1 MKKNQV
7 EYNILIVDDV
17 SENIKVA
24 INILQQ
30 DEYNFSFALNG
41 EQALEVLKTK
51 KFDLILLDI
60 MMPGIDGFEVCEI
73 VKKTTSLKDI
83 PIIFVTAKV
92 DIESIEKGFTLGA
105 VDYVTKP
112 FHAIELKSRV
122 KNHLEL
128 YRAKQQ
134 LKANNITLFNKMQDN
149 KEKHFTDLELAQKE
163 IIYILSDIMET
174 GSSETASHVKRVA
187 HIAKRLAQLE
197 GTLNKDEIKII
208 FLATPLHD
216 IGKILIDGKI
226 LHKPGKLDDD
236 EFKIMKEHS
245 AHAYKILAKSNT
257 KLIKAGSIIAYQ
269 HHENYDGSG
278 YPNGLFGD
286 DIHIYGRIVAIA
298 DVLDALTHKRAYKE
312 AWSFEKAANHIIELS
327 GTKFDPKL
335 IVCFRDNLKDFR
347 KIIEHFKED

>member
-1 MKKNQV
+1 MDA

-24 INILQQ
+24 INILQSK
-30 DEYNFSFALNG
+30 EYRFSFALTG

-60 MMPGIDGFEVCEI
+60 MMPGIDGFEVCKI
-73 VKKTTSLKDI
+73 LKKTRNLRDV
-83 PIIFVTAKV
+83 PIIFLTAKV

-112 FHAIELKSRV
+112 FHSIELKSRV

-149 KEKHFTDLELAQKE
+149 KEKHFTEVELAQKE
-163 IIYILSDIMET
+163 IVYILSDIMET

-187 HIAKRLAQLE
+187 HIAKRLAQLD
-197 GTLNKDEIKII
+197 GSLSKDEINIV

-216 IGKILIDGKI
+216 IGKIIIDSKI
-226 LHKPGKLDDD
+226 LHKAGKLDEN
-236 EFKIMKEHS
+236 EFNIMKEHS
-245 AHAYKILAKSNT
+245 AHGYKILAKSKT
-257 KLIKAGSIIAYQ
+257 KLIKAGSIIAHE

-286 DIHIYGRIVAIA
+286 NIHLYGRIVAIA
-298 DVLDALTHKRAYKE
+298 DVLDALTHERVYKK
-312 AWSFEKAANHIIELS
+312 AWSFDKAASHIIELS

-335 IVCFRDNLKDFR
+335 IVCFRDNLADFK
-347 KIIEHFKED
+347 KIIEHFKEN

>member
-1 MKKNQV
+1 MANA

-24 INILQQ
+24 INILQCK
-30 DEYNFSFALNG
+30 EYSFSFALTG
-41 EQALEVLKTK
+41 EQALEVVKTK

-73 VKKTTSLKDI
+73 LKKTASLKNI
-83 PIIFVTAKV
+83 PIIFVTAKI
-92 DIESIEKGFTLGA
+92 DIDSIEKGFTLGA

-112 FHAIELKSRV
+112 FHSIELKSRV

-134 LKANNITLFNKMQDN
+134 LRANNITLFNKIQDN
-149 KEKHFTDLELAQKE
+149 KEKHFTELELAQKE

-174 GSSETASHVKRVA
+174 GSAETAIHVKRVA
-187 HIAKRLAQLE
+187 HIAKRLAQLD
-197 GTLNKDEIKII
+197 GRLTKDEINIV

-216 IGKILIDGKI
+216 IGKILIDANI
-226 LHKPGKLDDD
+226 LHKPGKLDKN
-236 EFKIMKEHS
+236 EFNIMKEHS
-245 AHAYKILAKSNT
+245 EHAYKILSKSNT
-257 KLIKAGSIIAYQ
+257 KLIKAGSVIAYE

-286 DIHIYGRIVAIA
+286 NIHIYGRIVAIA
-298 DVLDALTHKRAYKE
+298 DVLDALTHKRVYKE
-312 AWSFEKAANHIIELS
+312 AWSFDKAADHIMELS
-327 GTKFDPKL
+327 GTKFDPRL
-335 IVCFRDNLKDFR
+335 IVCFRDNLADFK
-347 KIIEHFKED
+347 KIIEHFKEN